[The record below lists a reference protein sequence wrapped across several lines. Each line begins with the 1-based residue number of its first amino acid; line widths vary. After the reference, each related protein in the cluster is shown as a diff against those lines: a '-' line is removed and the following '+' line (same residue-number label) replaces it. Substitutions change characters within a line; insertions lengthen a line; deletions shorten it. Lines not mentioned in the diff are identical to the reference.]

1 MRVVSQKLRDSARL
15 RDCTLRIPGVC
26 SYAPE
31 QTVLAHVPCGH
42 RGVGVKGPDHI
53 AVFACGSC
61 HDVLDGRRK
70 GELSGRDVIRAI
82 AETQMTWI
90 REGLITIEGMQ

>member
-31 QTVLAHVPCGH
+31 QTVLAHVPCGQ
-42 RGVGVKGPDHI
+42 RGVGMKGPD
-53 AVFACGSC
+53 VVACFSCAQC
-61 HDVLDGRRK
+61 HDYLDNRR
-70 GELSGRDVIRAI
+70 GPIDWQGIIRAV
-82 AETQMTWI
+82 AETQLIWI
-90 REGLITIEGMQ
+90 REGLITIEGMK